1 MKTILFITFIIT
13 FPNDIIAVHNETT
26 GVVEI
31 TMDDF
36 IPEKCRIAD
45 YRGMIV
51 EEIVSRNKE
60 QQVYLM
66 SLNFFA
72 NPPTFVNFNRRIFFS
87 FQDLKKT
94 FVFPN
99 GYEKQ
104 IYCSPFNS
112 TIYKE
117 LLDKVT
123 NTAKK
128 LQSNLI
134 CDAKLV
140 LHNDGKVFNM
150 GNFEQMLPCFA
161 MMNAPAYFY

>member
-1 MKTILFITFIIT
+1 MKLLLSIVLITITLIGKS
-13 FPNDIIAVHNETT
+13 DCLIAEHNETIEN
-26 GVVEI
+26 VEI
-31 TMDDF
+31 LMNSFRT
-36 IPEKCRIAD
+36 EKCLNAE

-51 EEIVSRNKE
+51 EEI
-60 QQVYLM
+60 
-66 SLNFFA
+66 
-72 NPPTFVNFNRRIFFS
+72 
-87 FQDLKKT
+87 DLKRT

-112 TIYKE
+112 TLYKE

-123 NTAKK
+123 NKAKK

-134 CDAKLV
+134 CNAELV

-161 MMNAPAYFY
+161 MMSGPAYLY